1 MKKVFLLLCFLGIAF
16 PYYYLFKYLEL
27 NNWEWSLSQFFAE
40 ANSNFAA
47 SMLSADLSV
56 AAISFFIFIIYSFYN
71 NPVKIIKYMA
81 CFFLVGFSLALPF
94 YFYDNF
100 DKLKKLNHIKKN

>member
-40 ANSNFAA
+40 ANSNYAA

-71 NPVKIIKYMA
+71 NPAKILKYMA
-81 CFFLVGFSLALPF
+81 CLFLVGFSLALPF

-100 DKLKKLNHIKKN
+100 DNLKKLNHIKKN